1 MILLCDEDIGTGVPS
16 ALTAVGYD
24 ARSLIGVSWGGR
36 PDQFWLTKAG
46 QLEWLV
52 LSCNKKMLKVTEEK
66 DTIIREHVGIV
77 FLTSGEE
84 HPPTILLRLLR
95 KWADLELLWDTT
107 PRPFARFLSPNNR
120 ISDKFR
126 DFRL

>member
-1 MILLCDEDIGTGVPS
+1 MILLCDEDIGTGVPN

-24 ARSLIGVSWGGR
+24 ARSLIGMSWGGL

-46 QLEWLV
+46 QLGLLV
-52 LSCNKKMLKVTEEK
+52 LSCNKKMLKVAEER
-66 DTIIREHVGIV
+66 DTIIRENVGIV

-84 HPPTILLRLLR
+84 HPPKVLLSLLKR
-95 KWADLELLWDTT
+95 WSDIELLWDTT
-107 PRPFARFLSPNNR
+107 PKPFARFLSPNNR
-120 ISDKFR
+120 LLDRFR